1 MSAISS
7 CLHACNYK
15 YLPLSAILSLVTVY
29 NLFLLSELLSKQI
42 KLTHIS
48 KPKPTQTK
56 PSNIAPR
63 SKSAKPV
70 NLLFY
75 FFVGHPPHTSFYNCA
90 VLEFSKFTPP
100 ITSFFQNFQ
109 HKFNPQN
116 FQEEHI
122 TIVIF
127 YTELVLV
134 IFLFCYKKDTKE
146 N

>member
-1 MSAISS
+1 MHAIINISPFRYS
-7 CLHACNYK
+7 FVGY
-15 YLPLSAILSLVTVY
+15 SIQFV
-29 NLFLLSELLSKQI
+29 LLSELLSKQI

-75 FFVGHPPHTSFYNCA
+75 FLLVTPHTSFYNCA

-100 ITSFFQNFQ
+100 ITSFFPKLPAQ
-109 HKFNPQN
+109 
-116 FQEEHI
+116 
-122 TIVIF
+122 V
-127 YTELVLV
+127 
-134 IFLFCYKKDTKE
+134 
-146 N
+146 